1 MKRLINHVTILGSGI
16 MGSRIA
22 CHFANIGVQV
32 LLLDMVPRELTDAE
46 KIAGKSLQ
54 DKSVRNRLVND
65 ALQTAIKSNPA
76 PLYHKSFA
84 NRIQTGNFDDDL
96 HRIVQTDWVMEVVVE
111 NLKIKQIVFEKVEQ
125 FRKPGT
131 LITSNTSG
139 IPIHMMNSGRSEDFR
154 KHFCGTHF
162 FNPPRYLKLLEIIPG
177 PDTDPTVIDFLMD
190 YGSKFL
196 GKITVHAKDTP
207 AFIANRVGVFGI
219 MALFNSMEKLGLSV
233 EAIDKLSGPLIGRPK
248 SATFRTCDVVGI
260 DTLVKV
266 AQGVAENCPDDES
279 IALYNQ
285 PDFLTKLVENNWLGD
300 KSGQG
305 FYKKTKNEAGKKE
318 ILSLNLQTM
327 EYGPQEKVKFP
338 LLDPIKAEENLRKR
352 LKMLVQMPDKAG
364 EFYRLNFIYLFKYVS
379 HRIPEI
385 ADEIYRIDDA
395 MMAGF
400 GWEMGPFATWDA
412 VGVKDMANLM
422 TLYGQAPASWVTDM
436 LAAGHTTFYKVENGQ
451 KLFYEKASASYKAI
465 PGAEKII
472 ALDVLRGTNVVWKNS
487 GTSIFDIGDGVLN
500 IEFHTKMNSIGSEVI
515 AGFNKA
521 VDLAEQNYRAL
532 VVANDSATF
541 SAGANLGMVF
551 MLAVE
556 QEYDELDF
564 AIRAFQK
571 FTMRARYSSI
581 PVVVAPKGLTLG
593 GGCELSLHADAIQA
607 AAETYIGLVE
617 VGVGVIPGGGGTKE
631 MALRVA
637 DAVQQGD
644 VEYNPLQQAFMNI
657 ATAKVATSAYEAMD
671 MGYLRRGDRISVN
684 ERNHLTDAK
693 RLALDL
699 AEAGYT
705 MPQQRNNVKVQ
716 GRGGMA
722 LFLAGINGMVMGK
735 YISEHDQKIAQKLA
749 YVICGGDLTSP
760 QEVSEQYL
768 LDLEREAFLSLLG
781 EKKTLERIQSVL
793 KTGRPLR
800 N

>member
-1 MKRLINHVTILGSGI
+1 
-16 MGSRIA
+16 
-22 CHFANIGVQV
+22 
-32 LLLDMVPRELTDAE
+32 
-46 KIAGKSLQ
+46 
-54 DKSVRNRLVND
+54 
-65 ALQTAIKSNPA
+65 
-76 PLYHKSFA
+76 
-84 NRIQTGNFDDDL
+84 
-96 HRIVQTDWVMEVVVE
+96 
-111 NLKIKQIVFEKVEQ
+111 
-125 FRKPGT
+125 
-131 LITSNTSG
+131 
-139 IPIHMMNSGRSEDFR
+139 
-154 KHFCGTHF
+154 
-162 FNPPRYLKLLEIIPG
+162 
-177 PDTDPTVIDFLMD
+177 
-190 YGSKFL
+190 
-196 GKITVHAKDTP
+196 
-207 AFIANRVGVFGI
+207 
-219 MALFNSMEKLGLSV
+219 
-233 EAIDKLSGPLIGRPK
+233 
-248 SATFRTCDVVGI
+248 
-260 DTLVKV
+260 
-266 AQGVAENCPDDES
+266 
-279 IALYNQ
+279 
-285 PDFLTKLVENNWLGD
+285 
-300 KSGQG
+300 
-305 FYKKTKNEAGKKE
+305 
-318 ILSLNLQTM
+318 
-327 EYGPQEKVKFP
+327 
-338 LLDPIKAEENLRKR
+338 
-352 LKMLVQMPDKAG
+352 
-364 EFYRLNFIYLFKYVS
+364 
-379 HRIPEI
+379 
-385 ADEIYRIDDA
+385 

-412 VGVKDMANLM
+412 VGVKDMVNLM
-422 TLYGQAPASWVTDM
+422 TLYGQPPASWVTDM
-436 LAAGHTTFYKVENGQ
+436 LTAGHTTFYKVENGQ
-451 KLFYEKASASYKAI
+451 KLFYDKASASYKAI

-541 SAGANLGMVF
+541 TAGANLGMVF

-657 ATAKVATSAYEAMD
+657 ATAKVATSAYEAID

-693 RLALDL
+693 RLALEL

>member
-1 MKRLINHVTILGSGI
+1 MKRHIEHVTILGSGI

-32 LLLDMVPRELTDAE
+32 LLLDMVPRELTDKE
-46 KIAGKSLQ
+46 KAAGKTLE

-84 NRIQTGNFDDDL
+84 SRIQTGNFDDDL
-96 HRIVQTDWVMEVVVE
+96 HRIANTDWIMEVVVE

-125 FRKPGT
+125 FRKPGS

-139 IPIHMMNSGRSEDFR
+139 IPIHMMNTGRSEDFR

-177 PDTDPTVIDFLMD
+177 PDTDPEIIDFLLD

-196 GKITVHAKDTP
+196 GKTTVHAKDTP

-219 MALFNSMEKLGLSV
+219 MALFNSVEKLGLSV

-266 AQGVAENCPDDES
+266 AQGVAENCPEDES
-279 IALYNQ
+279 KAHFAQ
-285 PDFLTKLVENNWLGD
+285 PVFLSKLVENNWLGD

-338 LLDPIKAEENLRKR
+338 LLDPIKAEDNLRKR

-364 EFYRLNFIYLFKYVS
+364 EFFRLNFIYLFKYVS

-412 VGVKDMANLM
+412 VGVKDMVNLM
-422 TLYGQAPASWVTDM
+422 TMYGQPPAAWVTDM

-451 KLFYEKASASYKAI
+451 KLFYDKASASYKVI

-472 ALDVLRGTNVVWKNS
+472 ALDVLRGSNVVWKNS
-487 GTSIFDIGDGVLN
+487 GTSVFDIGDGVLN

-571 FTMRARYSSI
+571 FTMRARYSNI
-581 PVVVAPKGLTLG
+581 PVIAAPKGLTLG

-607 AAETYIGLVE
+607 GAETYIGLVE

-637 DAVQQGD
+637 DAVRQGD
-644 VEYNPLQQAFMNI
+644 VAYNSLQQAFMNI
-657 ATAKVATSAYEAMD
+657 ATAKVATSAYEALD
-671 MGYLRRGDRISVN
+671 MGYLRRGDGISVN
-684 ERNHLTDAK
+684 ERNHLADAK

-705 MPQQRNNVKVQ
+705 MPQQRNDIVVQ